1 VLKIKHF
8 FQQSWLLIT
17 ASFFFGLLIAVTSA
31 ALSPRIEQNKINKRN
46 RLVGS
51 LLPEAK
57 DCIPWDWEIEIESI
71 QGKKE
76 TVEVFRAM
84 SEADECVGWSFNAIG
99 PGFADKIELVVA
111 VDKIFEK
118 FAGFDVLASNE
129 TPGFGNKIKFDYF
142 RSQFRG
148 APAEGLNLATSGDN
162 TKIDSEIIAISGATI
177 SSEAVVDII
186 SNATTQIKKDDTINY
201 AITQIKKG
209 DTINNVITQIKKQM
223 QKKGLIGNDR

>member
-8 FQQSWLLIT
+8 FQQSWLLIA

-46 RLVGS
+46 RLVGA

-57 DCIPWDWEIEIESI
+57 NFVPLDSEIEVKSI
-71 QGKKE
+71 QGQKE
-76 TVEVFRAM
+76 SVEVFRAM
-84 SEADECVGWSFNAIG
+84 SETEECVGWNFNTIG

-111 VDKIFEK
+111 VDKNFEK
-118 FAGFDVLASNE
+118 LAGFDVLASNE
-129 TPGFGNKIKFDYF
+129 TPGFGNQIKFDFF
-142 RSQFRG
+142 RDQFRG
-148 APAEGLNLATSGDN
+148 APAEGLKLESSGDN

-186 SNATTQIKKDDTINY
+186 NN
-201 AITQIKKG
+201 AITQIKE
-209 DTINNVITQIKKQM
+209 QIKE
-223 QKKGLIGNDR
+223 KGLIGNDR